1 MSDST
6 RESGDPV
13 SAVHAPVLL
22 REVVKFLDLAPGQI
36 VVDGT
41 VGAGGHSRAI
51 LEKLGPSG
59 QLIGL
64 DRDPM
69 MLRLA
74 EQKLADPRAVLR
86 HTSYLGIRQI
96 LDELGIPAVD
106 RVLLDLGLSSDQLA
120 DRERGFGIRAGGPLD
135 LRFDTAGSPRAA
147 WQVLAELGENELE
160 DLFRTWGEER
170 FSRQIAA
177 AIVARKNAR
186 PVRTAEDLVEAV
198 TAAVP
203 PSFQRGAKIHPAT
216 RIFQALRIYVNDEL
230 SHVSNALA
238 VEIPRALKP
247 GGRAVVITFHS
258 LEDRIVKEAFRNKDV
273 WENLTAKPV
282 EASVAEARLN
292 PRSRTA
298 KLRAAVR
305 K

>member
-147 WQVLAELGENELE
+147 WQVLEELGENELE
-160 DLFRTWGEER
+160 EIFRTWGEER

-177 AIVARKNAR
+177 AIVARRNSR
-186 PVRTAEDLVEAV
+186 PIRTAEDLVETV
-198 TAAVP
+198 AATVP
-203 PSFQRGAKIHPAT
+203 GGFQRTAKIHPAT

-238 VEIPRALKP
+238 AEIPRALKP

-273 WENLTAKPV
+273 WENLTSKPV